1 MAGARRSF
9 AEDAKISPSDLTA
22 LRSKEVTLPGMEGA
36 LLELADA
43 LSDRGTVSDEL
54 WRHLHEGLGTRGA
67 VEAVFVGAQYV
78 KVALMNNV
86 LRVVP
91 PLPPQ

>member
-1 MAGARRSF
+1 MSEQPRPRV
-9 AEDAKISPSDLTA
+9 EPIDEP
-22 LRSKEVTLPGMEGA
+22 TLDSYRLPDGR

-54 WRHLHEGLGTRGA
+54 WRHLHEELGTRGA